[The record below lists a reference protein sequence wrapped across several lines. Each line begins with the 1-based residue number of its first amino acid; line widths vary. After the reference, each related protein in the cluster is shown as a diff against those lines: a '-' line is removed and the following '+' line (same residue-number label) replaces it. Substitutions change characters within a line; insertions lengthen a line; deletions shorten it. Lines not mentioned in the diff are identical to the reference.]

1 MNLINLVKTKNNK
14 VVEDFFLRKRD
25 SVIIEEQRKK
35 DIEGKTAL
43 MHAVIDG
50 NLKMVKL
57 LCQKGKIDIIAF
69 NAQDNNG
76 MTAVMYAAKLGHRDI
91 LKFFYN
97 IPAKL
102 TDDIDEQNF
111 SYVAKNCLSD
121 LNALMLAIVN
131 GHIDCLEFLCCKEIQ
146 HIINHQDNEGRT
158 AVMLALDE
166 IENKKIPENEKEIEN
181 AKRVLDELFRVIEIV
196 FSKRDEKYLNP
207 KFNNKLDLAIK
218 DENKLN
224 VFAYA
229 KEAKCEQELL
239 DFIASIPMDAI
250 IPDLSIHKLLDGEQ
264 SSESVKCSQE
274 DLTGWIIFDPA
285 PGVLFESSKEDINLS
300 RSVIR

>member
-1 MNLINLVKTKNNK
+1 MFAF
-14 VVEDFFLRKRD
+14 E
-25 SVIIEEQRKK
+25 IEEKSIKK
-35 DIEGKTAL
+35 ISLCDDINKKITTWQKQQSSQGKTAL

-76 MTAVMYAAKLGHRDI
+76 MTAVMYAAELGHRNI

-97 IPAKL
+97 IPTKL

-131 GHIDCLEFLCCKEIQ
+131 GHIDCLEFLYCKEIQ
-146 HIINHQDNEGRT
+146 HIINHRDNNGRT

-207 KFNNKLDLAIK
+207 HFDNKLNLTIQDK
-218 DENKLN
+218 DKHN

-239 DFIASIPMDAI
+239 DFIASIPIDAI
-250 IPDLSIHKLLDGEQ
+250 IPDLSIHKLLDGQQ
-264 SSESVKCSQE
+264 SSESVKCPQE
-274 DLTGWIIFDPA
+274 DLTGWVIFSQA
-285 PGVLFESSKEDINLS
+285 SEVLFESSKEDINLS
-300 RSVIR
+300 RSVRR